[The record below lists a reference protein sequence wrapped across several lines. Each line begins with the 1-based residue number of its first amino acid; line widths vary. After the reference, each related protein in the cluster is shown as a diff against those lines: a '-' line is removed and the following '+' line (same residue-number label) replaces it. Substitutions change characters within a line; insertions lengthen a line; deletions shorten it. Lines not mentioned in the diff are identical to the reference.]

1 MFKVALSQS
10 FLSMKGRFLLRSF
23 LPLLLILAAIVPSLK
38 VQAQS
43 STVSISGT
51 VRFDANANS
60 WLDTGDTVKSGVSVV
75 LFDDNMQ
82 SISVT
87 TSSSTGTFLF
97 SNLAPGNYRIQA
109 EGSYD
114 VFPGVGSTKV
124 DYKTMRV
131 TATSAGTTYSNNV
144 FLFAGP
150 CECHHTETVSI
161 CGKVIQEQDCDG
173 NMESGELGRGSV
185 SLKLVNSSGVVIATA
200 TTDSNGNYCFND
212 LTTGTY
218 TVQVTVPSGFTATN
232 AVPGP
237 GGTKVNV
244 TTIRVAATTPN
255 TTYQANFVICQPP
268 ATPKIGLVK
277 TADKSTVT
285 AGGKVTYSYRVSN
298 TGTVK
303 LVNVVVVD
311 DNATPTDSSDDFV
324 AGTISALNPGQ
335 VVTFSKTVIPPV
347 RLCSPVGTSGQIVTQ
362 ILPDGNIRI
371 TFIQD
376 TGVNDNTYG
385 VNSQGWKPSR
395 PHTFKD
401 LLNSDQATFSLTNGA
416 GTEVL
421 RFKVDYLSQAASAT
435 FPSGTVNYPS
445 GYGTLGVLGGDGG
458 MLKGSASNILSATTS
473 LTKNLNQSSAYY
485 KVLVD
490 SPAPGSALAANWDN
504 VMRYSVVV
512 SGSAFGTA
520 GFGKAMIVDQHN
532 SPGKIEN
539 FVPQVCDSPATNT
552 ARVTAKTETGT
563 VLSATAKATVTVTG

>member
-1 MFKVALSQS
+1 
-10 FLSMKGRFLLRSF
+10 
-23 LPLLLILAAIVPSLK
+23 
-38 VQAQS
+38 
-43 STVSISGT
+43 
-51 VRFDANANS
+51 
-60 WLDTGDTVKSGVSVV
+60 V

-82 SISVT
+82 SVSVT
-87 TSSSTGTFLF
+87 TSSSTGAFVF

-109 EGSYD
+109 DGAYD
-114 VFPGVGSTKV
+114 VFPGAGASKV

-131 TATSAGTTYSNNV
+131 AATSAGTNYSNNV

-150 CECHHTETVSI
+150 CECQHTATVSI

-173 NMESGELGRGSV
+173 IMESGEPGRGSV
-185 SLKLVNSSGVVIATA
+185 TLKLFNSGGVAIATVN
-200 TTDSNGNYCFND
+200 TDTNGNYCFND
-212 LTTGTY
+212 LPTGTY
-218 TVQVTVPSGFTATN
+218 TVVVTVPSGFTATN

-237 GGTKVNV
+237 GCTKVNV
-244 TTIRVAATTPN
+244 TTISVGATTPS
-255 TTYQANFVICQPP
+255 TTYNADFVICQPP

-277 TADKSTVT
+277 TADKSTVS
-285 AGGKVTYSYRVSN
+285 AGGKVTYSYRVTN
-298 TGTVK
+298 TGNVK

-311 DNATPTDSSDDFV
+311 DNATPADKSDDFV
-324 AGTISALNPGQ
+324 AGTISELNPGQ

-371 TFIQD
+371 TFIQS

-385 VNSQGWKPSR
+385 VNSQGWKLNR

-401 LLNSDQATFSLTNGA
+401 LLGSDQATFSLTNGT

-421 RFKVDYLSQAASAT
+421 RFKVDYLSQVSSVR
-435 FPSGTVNYPS
+435 FPSGVVNYPS

-458 MLKGSASNILSATTS
+458 MLKGSASSILSATTS
-473 LTKNLNQSSAYY
+473 LTTNLNQSPAYY

-490 SPAPGSALAANWDN
+490 SPAPGSTLAANWDN

-532 SPGKIEN
+532 SPAKIET
-539 FVPQVCDSPATNT
+539 FVPKVCDSAATNI
-552 ARVTAKTETGT
+552 ANVTAKTETGT
-563 VLSATAKATVTVTG
+563 AVSATAKATVTVTG

>member
-1 MFKVALSQS
+1 MFNVAPLQS
-10 FLSMKGRFLLRSF
+10 SMSLKGRFLLRSF
-23 LPLLLILAAIVPSLK
+23 LPVLLILAAMVPSLK
-38 VQAQS
+38 AYAQS
-43 STVSISGT
+43 STVTISGT
-51 VRFDANANS
+51 VRFDANSNGL
-60 WLDTGDTVKSGVSVV
+60 LDTGDTVKADATVM
-75 LFDDNMQ
+75 LFNDSMQ
-82 SISVT
+82 SVSATV
-87 TSSSTGTFLF
+87 SSATGAFQF
-97 SNLAPGNYRIQA
+97 SNLAPGNYRLQA
-109 EGSYD
+109 EGAYD
-114 VFPGVGSTKV
+114 VFPGAGASKV
-124 DYKTMRV
+124 DYKTIRV
-131 TATSAGTTYSNNV
+131 TAPSAGTTYSNNI

-185 SLKLVNSSGVVIATA
+185 SLKLVNSGGVVIATA

-212 LTTGTY
+212 LPTGTY

-244 TTIRVAATTPN
+244 TTIRVAATTPT
-255 TTYQANFVICQPP
+255 TTYKADFVICQPP
-268 ATPKIGLVK
+268 VTPKIGLVK

-298 TGTVK
+298 TGTVR

-311 DNATPTDSSDDFV
+311 DNATPTDKSDDFV
-324 AGTISALNPGQ
+324 AGTISVLNPGQ

-376 TGVNDNTYG
+376 TSVNDNTYG
-385 VNSQGWKPSR
+385 VNSQGWKPNR

-401 LLNSDQATFSLTNGA
+401 LLNSDQATFSLTNNA

-421 RFKVDYLSQAASAT
+421 LFKVDYLSQTASVR

-458 MLKGSASNILSATTS
+458 MLKGSASSILSATTS

-490 SPAPGSALAANWDN
+490 SPAAGSALAANWDN

-512 SGSAFGTA
+512 SGSAFGTS
-520 GFGKAMIVDQHN
+520 GFGKAMIIDQHN
-532 SPGKIEN
+532 SPGKFEA
-539 FVPQVCDSPATNT
+539 FVPKVCDSAATNT
-552 ARVTAKTETGT
+552 AKVTAKTDTGT
-563 VLSATAKATVTVTG
+563 AVSATAKATVTVTG